1 MANQR
6 EIARANWGNAQKIRS
21 DILGKLSGLTK
32 ERGTAN
38 YTTRFEEAEKTMAEF
53 RLACMTAIFHDF
65 EYAVAKKVEH
75 SLWHCHTFLNGE
87 YRKALSRLNTPS
99 QVVQR
104 RKLDKLYRGFLKTS
118 EQFYFVYI
126 QQLYNRFSIPE
137 LRQIARKAKPQDV
150 EKEAE
155 NSSPPAPLRALV
167 LKSCQMTLVR
177 LGDLV
182 RYRCQLSDKFSKATF
197 DTASDYYSLANS
209 LDPEDGSAH
218 HQLAVLHQ
226 IPGQHFDIVYHFH
239 RAIVVSRPHELA
251 LKNLE
256 REFKSPESSYQARKG
271 PVKDQSQAMATWFV
285 RLHAFYFHGKHF
297 SQQTELEEEVLH
309 RVELAF
315 KSEGS
320 DNILPLKM
328 ILVNMAAYDIST
340 EKVKSSWT
348 MEGSQSCQ
356 FLLRFNVRMMLILLR
371 VLYHTLCDDT
381 LTTVS
386 GGGHNDG
393 ESRIAF
399 ASSLLKLLP
408 LFRLYI
414 AWSYVTRADLVQ
426 YQEYLEPYIKDLYRL
441 LADILTSLNTYIDP
455 TMETV
460 SSKYLLPEDIE
471 AQGLRPLN
479 DKRLPLF
486 LRVEEQQGS
495 IPPKRIKTRKPQQN
509 LYGRQFK
516 QETEAVWRIRDIIC
530 CGVFLAGSAKFP
542 IALTTRTDHGRD
554 IESWVF
560 VDGATTLLSSNEAG
574 LSHLLSKLNFGDVKG
589 GPENNVEQE
598 TSKPQPQSPK
608 NGPGASPTSETAPE
622 ASMPQQ
628 DNTSNK
634 GKGKGKYLNR
644 PSMNYLDS
652 DLSEDSEMINMVNKL
667 LDPVDDGRPHSSQA
681 QAQGDSSY
689 GMHSSTANEIFGNLE
704 TSPIQPS
711 PVSKAIPSLPWD
723 YFYKPTP
730 HRSSSQEQNQLSP
743 NDYNVPRSATGHF
756 DGLTSSSYLDDL
768 NAPYRRL
775 HPNLS
780 PRPNTGYSQNSPIL
794 TTSTP
799 GPHRKEYG
807 LDTLQDSRSAVLDSL
822 RSALLAQHGLTSND
836 SSPAVNPQP
845 RTNMTPVWGQENGMS
860 EHSFAQTGA
869 SIQPPEF
876 GHNNAN
882 SYPERPANRQAN
894 AATLQN
900 PLGPPGQGKPELGQV
915 ASIPGSSRF
924 PTTLKSTNELDAQ
937 HIWGQGTYRQQHSPW
952 QYEPPTSTSSLAF
965 SHPSSLITGTPGAI
979 ATAPANSVAC
989 NGHYY
994 NATTPF
1000 GRLGDG
1006 INNRADPTHFRNQ
1019 LKAAIGTSELPYDQ
1033 QILQAAM
1040 MDNNH
1045 KPRPK

>member
-6 EIARANWGNAQKIRS
+6 EIARTNWGTAQKIRS

-38 YTTRFEEAEKTMAEF
+38 YTSRFEEAEQTMAEF
-53 RLACMTAIFHDF
+53 RLACMTVIFHDF

-75 SLWHCHTFLNGE
+75 SLWHCHTFMNGE
-87 YRKALSRLNTPS
+87 YRKALGRLNTSS

-137 LRQIARKAKPQDV
+137 LRQIAHKAKQQPV
-150 EKEAE
+150 EQEAE
-155 NSSPPAPLRALV
+155 SASPPAPLRSLV

-209 LDPEDGSAH
+209 LDPDDGSAH

-256 REFKSPESSYQARKG
+256 REFKSPESSYQAKKG
-271 PVKDQSQAMATWFV
+271 PAKDQSQAMITWFV

-297 SQQTELEEEVLH
+297 SQQGELEEEVLH
-309 RVELAF
+309 RLELAF

-320 DNILPLKM
+320 ENTLLLKM

-356 FLLRFNVRMMLILLR
+356 FLLRFNIRMMLVLLR
-371 VLYHTLCDDT
+371 VLFQTLCDDT
-381 LTTVS
+381 LTTTS
-386 GGGHNDG
+386 GSKPSNG
-393 ESRIAF
+393 ESCIAF
-399 ASSLLKLLP
+399 APSLLKLLP

-441 LADILTSLNTYIDP
+441 LADILTSLNKYIDS

-460 SSKYLLPEDIE
+460 PSKYLLPEDVE
-471 AQGLRPLN
+471 AQGLRPLS

-486 LRVEEQQGS
+486 LHVEEQQS
-495 IPPKRIKTRKPQQN
+495 STPPKRVKTRKPQQS
-509 LYGRQFK
+509 LFGRQFK
-516 QETEAVWRIRDIIC
+516 PETEAVWRIRDIIC

-542 IALTTRTDHGRD
+542 IALTTQTDHGRD
-554 IESWVF
+554 IETWVF
-560 VDGATTLLSSNEAG
+560 VDGGTSLSSNEAG
-574 LSHLLSKLNFGDVKG
+574 LSHILSKLKFRDPKAS
-589 GPENNVEQE
+589 PENIVEQE
-598 TSKPQPQSPK
+598 TSKPRSQSLKTGPIPTLDKDPKPQI
-608 NGPGASPTSETAPE
+608 
-622 ASMPQQ
+622 PQL
-628 DNTSNK
+628 DDTSNK
-634 GKGKGKYLNR
+634 GKGKCLSR

-652 DLSEDSEMINMVNKL
+652 DLSEDTEMINMVNKL
-667 LDPVDDGRPHSSQA
+667 LDPVDDVRPRSSQA
-681 QAQGDSSY
+681 LADPSY

-730 HRSSSQEQNQLSP
+730 HRSNSQEQNQLSP
-743 NDYNVPRSATGHF
+743 NGHNVPRSATRQF
-756 DGLTSSSYLDDL
+756 DAFTSSSYLDDL
-768 NAPYRRL
+768 SAPYQQL
-775 HPNLS
+775 HPSLS
-780 PRPNTGYSQNSPIL
+780 PRPNTGYGQVSPIL
-794 TTSTP
+794 NTSSP
-799 GPHRKEYG
+799 GIHRKDYG
-807 LDTLQDSRSAVLDSL
+807 LDTLEDSRSAVLDSL
-822 RSALLAQHGLTSND
+822 RSALLAQHGLISNS
-836 SSPAVNPQP
+836 SSPGVSPQTLANTNPL
-845 RTNMTPVWGQENGMS
+845 WGQENGMG
-860 EHSFAQTGA
+860 EHSSAQTAA
-869 SIQPPEF
+869 SFHSPEY
-876 GHNNAN
+876 GYNNAN
-882 SYPERPANRQAN
+882 NYLELPAKGQTN
-894 AATLQN
+894 AASLQN
-900 PLGPPGQGKPELGQV
+900 PLGPPGQGKPELRQG
-915 ASIPGSSRF
+915 ASITGSSRF
-924 PTTLKSTNELDAQ
+924 PTTLKSTNNELDVQ
-937 HIWGQGTYRQQHSPW
+937 HLWSQGSYRQQHSPW
-952 QYEPPTSTSSLAF
+952 QHELPTTTSSLAF
-965 SHPSSLITGTPGAI
+965 SHPSSLINGTPGAV
-979 ATAPANSVAC
+979 AAAPANTVAC

-1000 GRLGDG
+1000 GRLGDS

-1019 LKAAIGTSELPYDQ
+1019 LKAAIGTSELSYDQ
-1033 QILQAAM
+1033 QILQSAM
-1040 MDNNH
+1040 MDNNR

>member
-6 EIARANWGNAQKIRS
+6 DIARANWGNAQKIRS

-32 ERGTAN
+32 ERGSAN
-38 YTTRFEEAEKTMAEF
+38 YTSRFEEAEQTMAEF
-53 RLACMTAIFHDF
+53 RLACMTIIFHDF
-65 EYAVAKKVEH
+65 EYAVAKKVEQ
-75 SLWHCHTFLNGE
+75 SLWNCHTFLNGE
-87 YRKALSRLNTPS
+87 YRKALSRLNTQS

-137 LRQIARKAKPQDV
+137 LRQIARKAKTQSA

-155 NSSPPAPLRALV
+155 NASPPAPLRALV

-197 DTASDYYSLANS
+197 DTASDYYGLANS
-209 LDPEDGSAH
+209 LDPEDGAAH

-239 RAIVVSRPHELA
+239 RAIVVSKPHELA

-271 PVKDQSQAMATWFV
+271 AAKDQSQAMVSWFV

-297 SQQTELEEEVLH
+297 SQQSELEEEVLH

-315 KSEGS
+315 KNEGS
-320 DNILPLKM
+320 DNTLLLKM
-328 ILVNMAAYDIST
+328 ILINMAAYDIST

-356 FLLRFNVRMMLILLR
+356 FLLRFNIRMMLILLR
-371 VLYHTLCDDT
+371 VLHKTLGNDT
-381 LTTVS
+381 LTTTS
-386 GGGHNDG
+386 GSKLGDG
-393 ESRIAF
+393 ESCVTF
-399 ASSLLKLLP
+399 ASSLVKLLP

-426 YQEYLEPYIKDLYRL
+426 YQEYLEPHIKDLYRL
-441 LADILTSLNTYIDP
+441 LADILTSLNMYIDP
-455 TMETV
+455 TLETV

-479 DKRLPLF
+479 DKKLPLF
-486 LRVEEQQGS
+486 LHVEEQQS
-495 IPPKRIKTRKPQQN
+495 SSPPKRVKARKPQQN
-509 LYGRQFK
+509 LFGRQFK

-530 CGVFLAGSAKFP
+530 CGILLAGSAKFP
-542 IALTTRTDHGRD
+542 ITLTARTNQGRD
-554 IESWVF
+554 IETWEF
-560 VDGATTLLSSNEAG
+560 VEGATASLSSNEAN
-574 LSHLLSKLNFGDVKG
+574 LSRLLSKLKFGDIKG
-589 GPENNVEQE
+589 GLENAVEQE
-598 TSKPQPQSPK
+598 AKKPQPQSSK
-608 NGPGASPTSETAPE
+608 NDPIPDPGNVSKASIPQSEIV
-622 ASMPQQ
+622 
-628 DNTSNK
+628 SNK
-634 GKGKGKYLNR
+634 GKGKSLNT
-644 PSMNYLDS
+644 PSVNYLDS

-667 LDPVDDGRPHSSQA
+667 LDPVDDARPHSSLAQA
-681 QAQGDSSY
+681 QADPSY

-711 PVSKAIPSLPWD
+711 SMSKAIPNLPWD

-743 NDYNVPRSATGHF
+743 NGHNVPRSATGQL
-756 DGLTSSSYLDDL
+756 DGFTSSSYLDDFSTPYQQL
-768 NAPYRRL
+768 NPS
-775 HPNLS
+775 LS
-780 PRPNTGYSQNSPIL
+780 PRPNLGYMRDSPSL
-794 TTSTP
+794 NRSTP
-799 GPHRKEYG
+799 SLHQKDFG
-807 LDTLQDSRSAVLDSL
+807 LDTLENSRSAVLDSL
-822 RSALLAQHGLTSND
+822 RSALLAQHGLARDN
-836 SSPAVNPQP
+836 SSPGINPSA
-845 RTNMTPVWGQENGMS
+845 RTGMTPVWGQENGMS
-860 EHSFAQTGA
+860 ERSFSQTGA
-869 SIQPPEF
+869 SFQSPEF
-876 GHNNAN
+876 GHNNTSSYLELSAN
-882 SYPERPANRQAN
+882 NQAN
-894 AATLQN
+894 ATMLRN
-900 PLGPPGQGKPELGQV
+900 PLAPPGESTPELGRATSV
-915 ASIPGSSRF
+915 TNSGRF
-924 PTTLKSTNELDAQ
+924 PTTLESTNNELGAQ
-937 HIWGQGTYRQQHSPW
+937 DIWGQGIYRQQRSPW
-952 QYEPPTSTSSLAF
+952 HHEPQTATSSLAF
-965 SHPSSLITGTPGAI
+965 SHPSSLINGTPGPITA
-979 ATAPANSVAC
+979 APANAVGC

-1019 LKAAIGTSELPYDQ
+1019 LKAAIGTSELSYDQ

-1040 MDNNH
+1040 MDNNR